1 MFGYALGAMRHPQS
15 LVGLD
20 LRRRYW
26 APLCGVSA
34 PQLLCLWTTSIGA
47 RALGTPFNSTIGL
60 SSTGLKILC
69 LKRGLLRGGTSGW
82 RSAVFGHELL
92 EIVLGMCF
100 G

>member
-1 MFGYALGAMRHPQS
+1 MFEYALGAMRLPQS

-26 APLCGVSA
+26 ASLCGVSA
-34 PQLLCLWTTSIGA
+34 PQLLRLWTTSIGA
-47 RALGTPFNSTIGL
+47 RALGTPFNSTVGL
-60 SSTGLKILC
+60 STGLKSLC
-69 LKRGLLRGGTSGW
+69 LKRGLLRGETSGW